1 MRRIPMW
8 RRYLRFW
15 GPDIEADVDE
25 ELAFHLAM
33 RSRDFE
39 ASGMSPDEARRA
51 AAERFGDVAQ
61 IGTQLR
67 DHDRQRQQVHRRR
80 EVMGDLA
87 QDLTYG
93 FRALRRSPGFSVV
106 AILTIALGIG
116 ATTAIFSVINGVV
129 LRPLPYAEPDRIV
142 MVWMDNTHQG
152 VEKDIHSYPNFE
164 DYRTQNTVLSEMAGF
179 STTSLT
185 ITGGEE
191 PQRIRG
197 AAVMADLFRVLRVTP
212 AIGRVFTTEEE
223 APGNDG
229 VVVLSHGFWVRAFGG
244 DRRVVGTT
252 VQLNGSPRT
261 IIGVMPPDFA
271 FPAKDTEAWVP
282 LDVDPQLRE
291 ARNSFWLSAVG
302 RLRPE
307 VTLERA
313 EADLATI
320 ASRIAEEYPGQQG
333 YGANLVPLPDE
344 VVGGTVRTALWV
356 MMGAVVA
363 VLLIACANV
372 ANLLLSRAAARERE
386 IGVRVALGASRRR
399 VVRQLL
405 TESVL
410 LGIIG
415 GVAGVVVAWAGLRLL
430 MRLAPADLP
439 RIEQVSLDPVMFG
452 LALLLSVVTGLAFGL
467 VPALQS
473 SRTAVSAALREGG
486 RGGTAGRQGQRLRRV
501 LVGAQLAMVVV
512 LLTAAGLM
520 IRSFIEL
527 QRVDLGFRA
536 ENLLTMRLQPAPAR
550 YDSAATLQVFYGDL
564 LERTRAIP
572 GVQDAAA
579 ITDIFLSE
587 TPRSTVFVVEGQPL
601 APDDKRMET
610 PLDAV
615 TPNYFQVMGIPLL
628 RGRVFTE
635 QDRSGSPD
643 VAIINE
649 GFASR
654 YWPAEDAVGK
664 RFKFGDDADSDAPW
678 MTVVGVVGDMRRTGF
693 DRPVR
698 YETYL
703 PYAQFTARTM
713 TLVVRTVGDAATM
726 AGPVRQAVRTIDP
739 DQPVFDV
746 RTMDETLSG
755 MMAQRRFSM
764 ALIAM
769 FATLALLLALVG
781 VYGVT
786 AYLVAQRTRE
796 IGVRLALGAEPGSVV
811 GMVVRQGMGVAAVAL
826 ALGVAAALA
835 LTRLMAG
842 LLYGVSSTDLLT
854 FAAVVALLAT
864 VTAVA
869 NWLPA
874 RRAARVDLSLAL
886 RGE

>member
-1 MRRIPMW
+1 MW

-15 GPDIEADVDE
+15 GPNIEADVDE

-33 RSRDFE
+33 RARYFE
-39 ASGMSPDEARRA
+39 ARGMSPDEARRA
-51 AAERFGDVAQ
+51 AAERFGDVAR
-61 IGTQLR
+61 IGNQLR
-67 DHDRQRQQVHRRR
+67 DHDRRRQQVHQRK
-80 EVMGDLA
+80 ELMGDLA

-93 FRALRRSPGFSVV
+93 LRALRRSPGFSIV

-116 ATTAIFSVINGVV
+116 ATTAIFSVISGVV

-142 MVWMDNTHQG
+142 MVWMDNTRQG
-152 VEKDIHSYPNFE
+152 IEKDIHSYPNFN
-164 DYRTQNTVLSEMAGF
+164 DYRTQNTVLSDMAGF
-179 STTSLT
+179 GNASLT
-185 ITGGEE
+185 LTGGDE

-197 AAVMADLFRVLRVTP
+197 AAAEASLFRVLRATP
-212 AIGRVFTTEEE
+212 AVGRVFTSEEE
-223 APGNDG
+223 ESGNDG
-229 VVVLSHGFWVRAFGG
+229 VIVLSHGLWQRAFGG
-244 DRRVVGTT
+244 DRGVVGTT
-252 VQLNGSPRT
+252 TQVNGRPRT
-261 IIGVMPPDFA
+261 VIGVMPPDFS

-282 LDVDPQLRE
+282 LVVGQQTRE

-302 RLRPE
+302 RLQPG

-320 ASRIAEEYPGQQG
+320 ASRIAQEYPSQEG
-333 YGANLVPLPDE
+333 YGANLVTLPDE
-344 VVGGTVRTALWV
+344 VVGGTLRTALWV

-386 IGVRVALGASRRR
+386 MGVRVALGASRAR

-410 LGIIG
+410 LGLIG
-415 GVAGVVVAWAGLRLL
+415 GVAGVIVAWVGLRVL
-430 MRLAPADLP
+430 MRLAPTDLP
-439 RIEQVSLDPVMFG
+439 RIDEVSLDPLMFG
-452 LALLLSVVTGLAFGL
+452 IALLLSVVTGLAFGL

-473 SRTAVSAALREGG
+473 SRTAVSAAMREGG
-486 RGGTAGRQGQRLRRV
+486 RGGTAGKQGQRLRRV
-501 LVGAQLAMVVV
+501 LVGAQLTLVVV

-527 QRVDLGFRA
+527 QRVDLGFRPDH
-536 ENLLTMRLQPAPAR
+536 LLTMRLQPSPAR
-550 YDSAATLQVFYGDL
+550 YDSAATLRAFYGEL
-564 LERTRAIP
+564 LERTRALP
-572 GVQDAAA
+572 GVRDAAA

-587 TPRSTVFVVEGQPL
+587 TPNSTGFVVEGQPL
-601 APDDKRMET
+601 VPDAERVET
-610 PLDAV
+610 PFDAV
-615 TPNYFQVMGIPLL
+615 TPGYFQVMGIPIV
-628 RGRVFTE
+628 RGRAFTD
-635 QDRSGSPD
+635 QDRSGSPL

-649 GFASR
+649 EMANR
-654 YWPAEDAVGK
+654 YWPTEDAVGK
-664 RFKFGDDADSDAPW
+664 RFKFGDDPESEQPW
-678 MTVVGVVGDMRRTGF
+678 MTVVGVVSDMRRTGF

-698 YETYL
+698 YETFL
-703 PYAQFTARTM
+703 SHAQFTARTM
-713 TLVVRTVGDAATM
+713 TLVVRTVGEPGQM

-739 DQPVFDV
+739 DQPVFEV
-746 RTMDETLSG
+746 RTMDEMLSG
-755 MMAQRRFSM
+755 MIAQRRFSM
-764 ALIAM
+764 ALIAT
-769 FATLALLLALVG
+769 FASLALVLALVG

-786 AYLVAQRTRE
+786 SYLVAQRTRE
-796 IGVRLALGAEPGSVV
+796 IGVRLALGADPRSVV
-811 GMVVRQGMGVAAVAL
+811 GMVVRQGMAVAAVAL

-854 FAAVVALLAT
+854 FAAVVALLAA

-874 RRAARVDLSLAL
+874 RRAARVDLSVAL
-886 RGE
+886 RGD

>member
-1 MRRIPMW
+1 MW

-15 GPDIEADVDE
+15 GPNIEADVDE

-39 ASGMSPDEARRA
+39 ARGMSPEEARRA
-51 AAERFGDVAQ
+51 AAQRFGDVAR
-61 IGTQLR
+61 IGNQLR
-67 DHDRQRQQVHRRR
+67 DHDRRLQQVHQRK
-80 EVMGDLA
+80 ELMGDLA

-93 FRALRRSPGFSVV
+93 LRALRRSPGFSVV

-142 MVWMDNTHQG
+142 MVWMDNTRQG
-152 VEKDIHSYPNFE
+152 IEKDIHSYPNFN

-179 STTSLT
+179 GNASLT
-185 ITGGEE
+185 LTGGDE

-197 AAVMADLFRVLRVTP
+197 AAAEASLFRVLRATP
-212 AIGRVFTTEEE
+212 AIGRVFASEEE
-223 APGNDG
+223 ESGNDG
-229 VVVLSHGFWVRAFGG
+229 VIVLSHGLWERAFGG
-244 DRRVVGTT
+244 DRGVVGTT
-252 VQLNGSPRT
+252 AQVNGRPRT
-261 IIGVMPPDFA
+261 VIGVMPPDFS

-282 LDVDPQLRE
+282 LVVGQQTRE
-291 ARNSFWLSAVG
+291 SRNSFWLSAVG
-302 RLRPE
+302 RLRPG

-320 ASRIAEEYPGQQG
+320 ANRIAQEYPSQQG
-333 YGANLVPLPDE
+333 YGANLVTLPDE
-344 VVGGTVRTALWV
+344 VVGGTLRTALWV
-356 MMGAVVA
+356 MMGAVMA

-386 IGVRVALGASRRR
+386 IGVRVALGASRTR

-410 LGIIG
+410 LGLIG
-415 GVAGVVVAWAGLRLL
+415 GVAGVIVAWFGLRVL

-439 RIEQVSLDPVMFG
+439 RIDEVSLDPLMLG
-452 LALLLSVVTGLAFGL
+452 IALLLSVVTGLAFGL

-473 SRTAVSAALREGG
+473 SRTAVSAAMREGG
-486 RGGTAGRQGQRLRRV
+486 RGGTTGRQGQRLRRV
-501 LVGAQLAMVVV
+501 LVGAQLTMVVV

-527 QRVDLGFRA
+527 QRVDLGFQPA
-536 ENLLTMRLQPAPAR
+536 NLLTMRLQPSAAR
-550 YDSAATLQVFYGDL
+550 YDSAATLRAFYGEL
-564 LERTRAIP
+564 LESTRALP
-572 GVQDAAA
+572 GVRDVAA

-587 TPRSTVFVVEGQPL
+587 TPNSTGFVVEGQP
-601 APDDKRMET
+601 AVPDAERVET
-610 PLDAV
+610 PVDAV
-615 TPNYFQVMGIPLL
+615 TPNYFQVMGIPLV
-628 RGRVFTE
+628 RGRAFTD
-635 QDRSGSPD
+635 QDRTDAPV

-649 GFASR
+649 AMASR

-664 RFKFGDDADSDAPW
+664 RFKFGDDPESGQPW
-678 MTVVGVVGDMRRTGF
+678 MTVVGVVSDMRRTGF

-698 YETYL
+698 YETFL
-703 PYAQFTARTM
+703 PHAQFTARTM
-713 TLVVRTVGDAATM
+713 TLVVRTVGEPAQM
-726 AGPVRQAVRTIDP
+726 AGPVRQAVRAIDP
-739 DQPVFDV
+739 DQPVFEV
-746 RTMDETLSG
+746 STMDEMLSG
-755 MMAQRRFSM
+755 MIAQRRFSM
-764 ALIAM
+764 ALIAT
-769 FATLALLLALVG
+769 FATLALVLALVG

-786 AYLVAQRTRE
+786 SYLVAQRTRE
-796 IGVRLALGAEPGSVV
+796 IGVRLALGADPRSVV
-811 GMVVRQGMGVAAVAL
+811 GMVVRQGMVVAGVAL

-854 FAAVVALLAT
+854 FAAVVALLAA

-874 RRAARVDLSLAL
+874 RRAARVDLSIAL